1 MGKIMKWMLGI
12 CAIVLA
18 AAIAL
23 GCIYLGKQWNRTTFF
38 DKTTIDGFDVAQKT
52 PEEVLP
58 ILKEAFTAAKIS
70 LTENDR
76 EQASW
81 SLEELGYT
89 VDEDALLK
97 GLEEALGRQKT
108 SIPVL
113 IDSMMNGNA
122 YEIDVPFR
130 HDQEKLV
137 SAVTVSALADARVP
151 NVNAE
156 IKYRKKKNKY
166 VIKSEV
172 QGTELKDPD
181 LQHLVQSTVDD
192 VIGGTEP
199 EKDLTIAIPSQL
211 YIQPAVLSTD
221 SELNL
226 KVNTYNSYCKAVV
239 THVFGDQTERIDWDT
254 IQNWV
259 VFENGQ
265 GFLSEEKLRE
275 YVMQLGQKYN
285 TIYYNRTFHT
295 STGTDIQ
302 FGESENNY
310 GYLID
315 EEGEYAQL
323 LADIQANTE
332 TEREPV
338 YLYTGIDRS
347 GTDDMRTYVE
357 VSISGQHLWFYKE
370 HSLVV
375 ESDVVTGCVAK
386 KTETQTG
393 IFPIAYKE
401 SPATLIPSNE
411 TNGTPVQYW
420 MPFFDGQGLHDAS
433 WRNNQFGG
441 QIYQTNGSHGCVNL
455 PPYVAEI
462 IYNNAP
468 TGTPVV
474 LYK

>member
-1 MGKIMKWMLGI
+1 MKWVLGI
-12 CAIVLA
+12 CAIILA
-18 AAIAL
+18 AGIAL
-23 GCIYLGKQWNRTTFF
+23 VCIYLGKQWNRTTFF
-38 DKTTIDGFDVAQKT
+38 EKTTIDGFDVADQT

-58 ILKEAFTAAKIS
+58 VLKEAFTAAKVS

-81 SLEELGYT
+81 SLEDLGYT
-89 VDEDALLK
+89 IDEDALLK
-97 GLEEALGRQKT
+97 GLEEALGRQKS

-130 HDQEKLV
+130 HDQEKLA
-137 SAVTVSALADARVP
+137 SAVTVASLADERVA
-151 NVNAE
+151 NVNAR

-166 VIKSEV
+166 VIIPEV
-172 QGTELKDPD
+172 QGTELRDPD
-181 LQHLVQSTVDD
+181 IQHLVQSTVDD

-199 EKDLTIAIPSQL
+199 EKDLVIAIPQQL
-211 YIQPAVLSTD
+211 YVQPAILSTD

-239 THVFGDQTERIDWDT
+239 THVFGDQTERIDWET

-265 GFLSEEKLRE
+265 GYLSEEKLRE

-295 STGTDIQ
+295 STGADIK

-315 EEGEYAQL
+315 EEGEYTQL

-338 YLYTGIDRS
+338 YLYSGIDRS

-357 VSISGQHLWFYKE
+357 VSISAQHLWFYASRSFGRST
-370 HSLVV
+370 SLRSSISACILSISPWV
-375 ESDVVTGCVAK
+375 SLS
-386 KTETQTG
+386 
-393 IFPIAYKE
+393 PIVI
-401 SPATLIPSNE
+401 IP
-411 TNGTPVQYW
+411 
-420 MPFFDGQGLHDAS
+420 PFI
-433 WRNNQFGG
+433 N
-441 QIYQTNGSHGCVNL
+441 IT
-455 PPYVAEI
+455 
-462 IYNNAP
+462 
-468 TGTPVV
+468 
-474 LYK
+474 K

>member
-181 LQHLVQSTVDD
+181 LQHLV
-192 VIGGTEP
+192 
-199 EKDLTIAIPSQL
+199 
-211 YIQPAVLSTD
+211 
-221 SELNL
+221 
-226 KVNTYNSYCKAVV
+226 
-239 THVFGDQTERIDWDT
+239 
-254 IQNWV
+254 
-259 VFENGQ
+259 
-265 GFLSEEKLRE
+265 
-275 YVMQLGQKYN
+275 
-285 TIYYNRTFHT
+285 
-295 STGTDIQ
+295 
-302 FGESENNY
+302 
-310 GYLID
+310 
-315 EEGEYAQL
+315 
-323 LADIQANTE
+323 
-332 TEREPV
+332 
-338 YLYTGIDRS
+338 
-347 GTDDMRTYVE
+347 
-357 VSISGQHLWFYKE
+357 
-370 HSLVV
+370 
-375 ESDVVTGCVAK
+375 
-386 KTETQTG
+386 
-393 IFPIAYKE
+393 
-401 SPATLIPSNE
+401 
-411 TNGTPVQYW
+411 
-420 MPFFDGQGLHDAS
+420 
-433 WRNNQFGG
+433 
-441 QIYQTNGSHGCVNL
+441 
-455 PPYVAEI
+455 
-462 IYNNAP
+462 
-468 TGTPVV
+468 
-474 LYK
+474 